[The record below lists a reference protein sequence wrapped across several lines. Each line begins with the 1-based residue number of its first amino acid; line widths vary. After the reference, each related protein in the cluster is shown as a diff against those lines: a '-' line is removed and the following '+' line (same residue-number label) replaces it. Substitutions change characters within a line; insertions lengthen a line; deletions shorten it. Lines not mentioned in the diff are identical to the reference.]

1 MKCDDEKS
9 EDSDYYCGAVLSS
22 VSKSDW
28 VENIQIE
35 NQIVKCKLDSG
46 ADVSIMPAKIFEK
59 INKNLNL
66 KLRDTDLKI
75 ESFVGDKVT
84 PLGIVNLKCKYKNVE
99 CYENLVVVNCNTM
112 LLGLPGCISLNLIK
126 RVHAV
131 LSDNDKNKFIKQN
144 MNVFEG
150 IGRLPGTVEIPTRNM
165 VEQICHPSA
174 RIPHSML
181 EPLKI
186 ELERLEHRNSM

>member
-1 MKCDDEKS
+1 
-9 EDSDYYCGAVLSS
+9 
-22 VSKSDW
+22 
-28 VENIQIE
+28 
-35 NQIVKCKLDSG
+35 
-46 ADVSIMPAKIFEK
+46 
-59 INKNLNL
+59 
-66 KLRDTDLKI
+66 
-75 ESFVGDKVT
+75 
-84 PLGIVNLKCKYKNVE
+84 
-99 CYENLVVVNCNTM
+99 M

-186 ELERLEHRNSM
+186 ELERLEHRNSIVKIQNINENACVNRVVIVEKPNGTVRLCLDPCDLNKYIVKKT